1 MLLGCKCL
9 DSFNFNPNFEPA
21 HPASS
26 SAQDGPTGKPGVGTS
41 AGPFSANTQ
50 HLGEHRK
57 RITRAPELKNL
68 AVDGSMEPI
77 GHLIGLPFSLWL

>member
-1 MLLGCKCL
+1 MSQPIQPPLLHKMGRQE
-9 DSFNFNPNFEPA
+9 SPVF
-21 HPASS
+21 
-26 SAQDGPTGKPGVGTS
+26 GTS

-77 GHLIGLPFSLWL
+77 GYLIGLPFSLWL